1 MNGGIIMN
9 EKIALVTGGT
19 SGIGKEIAKQLLS
32 NGCFVFINFGHN
44 DNQMFEAKKELKQ
57 ISDNFKF
64 IKADISNEKEVYI
77 MMNTIK
83 DKFGKLDYLVNN
95 AGTNIDGFI
104 EDLDINDFKKVINVN
119 LIGKVICTKYAI
131 PLLRKSGN
139 SSIVNIASRLG
150 TRPCEEA
157 SAYCSAEA
165 GIINFT
171 MSSALELSKY
181 NIRVN
186 TVSPGLTN
194 TPLAMAGWT
203 EEEIEYQKKNNPLK
217 RIGETVDI
225 ANTVLY
231 LLSDKAS
238 YINGEN
244 INVNGGTLLK

>member
-1 MNGGIIMN
+1 MN
-9 EKIALVTGGT
+9 KIYDFSDKVALVTGGT
-19 SGIGKEIAKQLLS
+19 SGIGKEIAKQLLL

-44 DNQMFEAKKELKQ
+44 DSQMFKAKEELKQ
-57 ISDNFKF
+57 ISNNFKF
-64 IKADISNEKEVYI
+64 IKADISNEEEVYI

-104 EDLDINDFKKVINVN
+104 EDLDISDFKKVINVN

-131 PLLRKSGN
+131 PLLRKSEN

-150 TRPCEEA
+150 TRPCIEA

-165 GIINFT
+165 AIINFT
-171 MSSALELSKY
+171 KTSALELSKY

-186 TVSPGLTN
+186 CVSPSLTK
-194 TPLAMAGWT
+194 TPLALAGWT
-203 EEEIEYQKKNNPLK
+203 EQEIEDHKNSNPLK
-217 RIGETVDI
+217 RLGETIDI
-225 ANTVLY
+225 ANAVLF
-231 LLSDKAS
+231 LLSDRAS

-244 INVNGGTLLK
+244 INVNGGSLLI